1 MGIAQHRTRRR
12 QIRWAELFQI
22 IAVDKRKRLP
32 SQFVYSAQVVIFG
45 SNGLV
50 TEANL
55 KFMTASSVVGVIP
68 MLWWSAPSPDIVRGN
83 EDYSAEGMGL
93 S

>member
-12 QIRWAELFQI
+12 QIRWVELFQI
-22 IAVDKRKRLP
+22 HAVDKRNRLP

-55 KFMTASSVVGVIP
+55 KFMTASSVVGVLP
-68 MLWWSAPSPDIVRGN
+68 MLWWSAPSPVIVRGN

>member
-22 IAVDKRKRLP
+22 HAVDKRNRLP

-68 MLWWSAPSPDIVRGN
+68 LAYALVLDWGSNARRATPSADRGL
-83 EDYSAEGMGL
+83 A
-93 S
+93 